1 MTTREVQYSVFL
13 YFMYYIYSCLNG
25 YNIKV
30 NKQKFDP
37 RNGVVKFDDIKFS

>member
-1 MTTREVQYSVFL
+1 MTTHELQYSVVL
-13 YFMYYIYSCLNG
+13 YFMYNTYSCLNG

-37 RNGVVKFDDIKFS
+37 RNSVVKFKDIKFY